1 MRRTRRRRRR
11 RKRRERERE
20 RERRKSY
27 LSINGRQFVA
37 PKMESNWFLA
47 SNWPPHFSSLSLSLF
62 LVVVVVVVVVVVTG
76 FLTGFWRIPAEE
88 RRERKRRE

>member
-1 MRRTRRRRRR
+1 
-11 RKRRERERE
+11 
-20 RERRKSY
+20 
-27 LSINGRQFVA
+27 
-37 PKMESNWFLA
+37 MESNWFLA